1 MFLIAGLIG
10 NILVLGVI
18 VFIIISIVKLIR
30 GRD

>member
-30 GRD
+30 GRN

>member
-30 GRD
+30 DKD

>member
-30 GRD
+30 GKN

>member
-30 GRD
+30 GKD